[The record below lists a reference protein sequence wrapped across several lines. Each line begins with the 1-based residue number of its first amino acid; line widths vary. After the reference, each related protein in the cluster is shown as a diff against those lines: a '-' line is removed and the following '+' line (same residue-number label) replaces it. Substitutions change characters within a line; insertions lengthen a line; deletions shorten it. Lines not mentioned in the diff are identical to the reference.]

1 MTSVPGM
8 PSVPGADA
16 AVRSATGADAEA
28 VGAVHVRSWTA
39 SYSDVLPAAV
49 LSGLDARGLASAWR
63 PAIAGPPTSRHRVLV
78 STATDL
84 VTGFAALAPAE
95 DPDTGP
101 DDAELVA
108 FEVDPAHRR
117 TGHGSRLLN
126 AVADTARD
134 LGFARLVTWAP
145 EVDDPRIAFLRGAG
159 AAPDGARRVRAPDTG
174 LPDEWVEVRLVATLA
189 DDPTGDLTD
198 DLIDDRDPDPT
209 ERP

>member
-1 MTSVPGM
+1 MTSVPGL
-8 PSVPGADA
+8 PSAPGADA

-39 SYSDVLPAAV
+39 SYTEVLPAEV
-49 LSGLDARGLASAWR
+49 LASLDAHGLASAWR
-63 PAIAGPPTSRHRVLV
+63 PALVGPPSSRHRVLV

-84 VTGFAALAPAE
+84 VTGFAALAPAD

-126 AVADTARD
+126 AVADTARE
-134 LGFARLVTWAP
+134 LGFRRLVTWTP
-145 EVDDPRIAFLRGAG
+145 DVDDPRIAFLRGAG

-174 LPDEWVEVRLVATLA
+174 TPGEWVEVRLVATL
-189 DDPTGDLTD
+189 TD
-198 DLIDDRDPDPT
+198 DVAQ
-209 ERP
+209 RP